1 MLKLIVTSPHVL
13 LALKIKLRSAL
24 FVLLLSSNAWSPL
37 VPDLGLW
44 DILQSLKI
52 ILDGHRAEGVEAGRE
67 TESVLLF
74 FKSAGLSS
82 SSFILHIF
90 HFSALGVTG
99 YWLLLN

>member
-24 FVLLLSSNAWSPL
+24 FVLLLSSNAWSSL

-52 ILDGHRAEGVEAGRE
+52 ILDGHRAEGVGAGRE

-74 FKSAGLSS
+74 LKVLVFQTALSYY
-82 SSFILHIF
+82 IF
-90 HFSALGVTG
+90 STSVHLVLQVTG
-99 YWLLLN
+99 